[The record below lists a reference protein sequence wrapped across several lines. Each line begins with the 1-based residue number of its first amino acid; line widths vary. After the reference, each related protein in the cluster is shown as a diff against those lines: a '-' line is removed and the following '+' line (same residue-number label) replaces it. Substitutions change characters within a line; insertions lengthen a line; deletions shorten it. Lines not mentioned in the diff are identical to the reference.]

1 MNSAYLAAQLTAR
14 RICEET
20 GMSMAD
26 VAALPL
32 DEYSRLSGR
41 PTPAEAARAA
51 ITAQYERE
59 QRQAPAVP
67 QSPPQAPEDQPQGIN
82 LQDMSM
88 DDYAQLRQQLGVGVS
103 QKEGRGIFDSVAS
116 QSDVYRNAVRAQAG
130 RTALS
135 NANVEPPSRLV
146 GRTILKQDDHLDH
159 RSAGQRFSTPGNLN
173 QF

>member
-32 DEYSRLSGR
+32 DEWARLSGR
-41 PTPAEAARAA
+41 ATPAQAA
-51 ITAQYERE
+51 IAAFEAQHE
-59 QRQAPAVP
+59 QAQPPAPATP
-67 QSPPQAPEDQPQGIN
+67 QSPPQAPESQPQGIDPDSYEYF
-82 LQDMSM
+82 LAWRAS
-88 DDYAQLRQQLGVGVS
+88 RTSGG
-103 QKEGRGIFDSVAS
+103 EGRGIFDSVGS
-116 QSDVYRNAVRAQAG
+116 QSDTYTSAVRAQAG

-135 NANVEPPSRLV
+135 RANVQEAPRLT
-146 GRTILKQDDHLDH
+146 GRTILRQDDMRDT
-159 RSAGQRFSTPGNLN
+159 RSVSDRFGTPGNFS